1 MGHRAI
7 FLCVCLRARRPLKDH
22 LSISACLPR
31 GIAVAHRPH
40 SQFGMVIFLARS
52 ERRRRRAQ
60 CGARAAFL
68 GRNGARVK
76 DKQRERGAIPARAEQ
91 SSPAVMT
98 RRARLRAAREEEKRS
113 LFPARAPRRKLAL
126 SLFIQCC
133 RKVLIQL

>member
-1 MGHRAI
+1 VCVCV
-7 FLCVCLRARRPLKDH
+7 CVCLRARRPLKDH

-76 DKQRERGAIPARAEQ
+76 DKRRERSYT
-91 SSPAVMT
+91 SS
-98 RRARLRAAREEEKRS
+98 RRAIIAGSNDASRAITAAREEEKRS
-113 LFPARAPRRKLAL
+113 LFPARAPL
-126 SLFIQCC
+126 
-133 RKVLIQL
+133 